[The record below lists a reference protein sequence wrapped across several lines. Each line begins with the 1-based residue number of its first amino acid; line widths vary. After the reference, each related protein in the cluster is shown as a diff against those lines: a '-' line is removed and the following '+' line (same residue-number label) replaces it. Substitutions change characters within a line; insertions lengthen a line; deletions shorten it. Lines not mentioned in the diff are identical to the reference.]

1 MTTVT
6 SLPELVTGVSSIR
19 VAGSRD
25 LALGDALGS
34 CLFNPLLVSV
44 VDAFYRPSA
53 CSRAPPRVMRCP
65 PDTAAVLLAIV
76 GVNLLVP
83 ASIPGLTLSPATLPI
98 YALAL
103 RNVFTYE
110 RLLEPVEPALV
121 RHPETT
127 LRRAVTGYLT
137 AALDLAEA
145 MGWTST
151 FVGTLSLA
159 AATSLPELVA
169 TLPAIPIGALD
180 MAIANLPGGNLF
192 NLVVLAIDDIAYAD
206 GPLLSHVSAAPRPPP
221 GFTPRR
227 RPAPAATRN
236 ISATARPPGWTT
248 PSSSTAASGARRG
261 RRPRAPGSPGSTA
274 PRATGSRT
282 PIRA

>member
-103 RNVFTYE
+103 RNV
-110 RLLEPVEPALV
+110 LP
-121 RHPETT
+121 
-127 LRRAVTGYLT
+127 
-137 AALDLAEA
+137 
-145 MGWTST
+145 TS
-151 FVGTLSLA
+151 GCWSR
-159 AATSLPELVA
+159 SSRPSYG
-169 TLPAIPIGALD
+169 IPRQR
-180 MAIANLPGGNLF
+180 
-192 NLVVLAIDDIAYAD
+192 
-206 GPLLSHVSAAPRPPP
+206 SAAR
-221 GFTPRR
+221 
-227 RPAPAATRN
+227 
-236 ISATARPPGWTT
+236 S
-248 PSSSTAASGARRG
+248 
-261 RRPRAPGSPGSTA
+261 
-274 PRATGSRT
+274 RAT
-282 PIRA
+282 